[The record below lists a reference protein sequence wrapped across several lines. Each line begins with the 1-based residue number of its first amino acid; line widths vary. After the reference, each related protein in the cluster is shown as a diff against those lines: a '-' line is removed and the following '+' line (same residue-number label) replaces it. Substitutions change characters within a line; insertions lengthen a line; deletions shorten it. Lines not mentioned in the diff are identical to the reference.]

1 MRSLVPLITTLLPV
15 AYALAVAAYAR
26 AYAREGGVSYR
37 LGPVALR
44 VAVLLHVFYL
54 SVRGVLEGHLPLAS
68 VYDFLSAT
76 GLSMAVVYLYV
87 EAREGIRTTGVFVVP
102 FILLLQIVSS
112 AYGGQTPRA
121 PVPLKPIWFEL
132 HPLTIALGVGWIKRS
147 GLGSLTEP
155 KIWLTLLVW
164 CVFAFSRLAYH
175 RVGWRG

>member
-26 AYAREGGVSYR
+26 AYAREGGVSDR

-76 GLSMAVVYLYV
+76 GLSMAIVYLYV
-87 EAREGIRTTGVFVVP
+87 EAREGIRTTGVFVLP
-102 FILLLQIVSS
+102 FVFLIQIISS
-112 AYGGQTPRA
+112 AYGTQTTPEPV
-121 PVPLKPIWFEL
+121 PVPLRPFWFEL
-132 HPLTIALGVGWIKRS
+132 HT
-147 GLGSLTEP
+147 
-155 KIWLTLLVW
+155 
-164 CVFAFSRLAYH
+164 
-175 RVGWRG
+175 